1 MKASHDLTPYAQRS
15 AGFKISL
22 ALLVLFTIAGPF
34 TSTSAWAQE
43 ANATCEVVATASN
56 TVSSDCPP
64 ILLCQGPVS
73 VVVHGNPGDRGGVRC
88 GTGAVITC
96 VITDDGTSCTQSD
109 PGKDTPQTG
118 ALCRVTVQAENK
130 TARAVCSF
138 GTVAP

>member
-1 MKASHDLTPYAQRS
+1 MKTSRDLTPYAQRGT
-15 AGFKISL
+15 GFKISL
-22 ALLVLFTIAGPF
+22 ALLVFSMVACLF

-43 ANATCEVVATASN
+43 ANATCEVVATVSN
-56 TVSSDCPP
+56 TVSSNCPDV
-64 ILLCQGPVS
+64 LLCQGPVS
-73 VVVHGNPGDRGGVRC
+73 IVVHGNPGDRGGVRC

-96 VITDDGTSCTQSD
+96 VIADDGTSCTQSD

-138 GTVAP
+138 GLVVP